1 MKIELKI
8 KKLPQIL
15 QRDAVEKSLRRA
27 IMIAAETYVKDIHDW
42 IDSGRA
48 FRPRTGNLQRSITWY
63 MATENSARIITQAD
77 YAKYVEFGTKPHAI
91 LPKRRK
97 ALKIPTPEGY
107 IFRKRVSHPGSKPY
121 PFFFANL
128 QNRAKR
134 VAVEFMKALEGVI

>member
-1 MKIELKI
+1 MRIELKI
-8 KKLPQIL
+8 KRLPQIL
-15 QRDAVEKSLRRA
+15 QQGAVEKSLRRA
-27 IMIAAETYVKDIHDW
+27 AMIAAEAYTKDIHDW

-48 FRPRTGNLQRSITWY
+48 FTPRTGNLQRSITWY
-63 MATENSARIITQAD
+63 MSTENSARIIAQAD

-97 ALKIPTPEGY
+97 ALKIPTAEGY

-134 VAVEFMKALEGVI
+134 VALEFMKALEGLI

>member
-1 MKIELKI
+1 MKVELKI

-15 QRDAVEKSLRRA
+15 QQGVVEGSLKRA
-27 IMIAAETYVKDIHDW
+27 IMIAAETYTKDIHDW

-48 FRPRTGNLQRSITWY
+48 FKPRTGNLQRSITWY
-63 MATENSARIITQAD
+63 MNTDTSARIIAQAD
-77 YAKYVEFGTKPHAI
+77 YAKHVELGTKPHVI
-91 LPKRRK
+91 LPKRRR

-107 IFRKRVSHPGSKPY
+107 IFRKKVNHPGSKPY

-128 QNRAKR
+128 QDRAEK

>member
-1 MKIELKI
+1 MRVELKI

-15 QRDAVEKSLRRA
+15 QQGAVEKSLRRA

-48 FRPRTGNLQRSITWY
+48 FTPRTGNLQRSITWY
-63 MATENSARIITQAD
+63 MSTENSARIIAQAD
-77 YAKYVEFGTKPHAI
+77 YAKYVEFGTRPHVI

-128 QNRAKR
+128 QERARR

>member
-1 MKIELKI
+1 M
-8 KKLPQIL
+8 
-15 QRDAVEKSLRRA
+15 AS
-27 IMIAAETYVKDIHDW
+27 ET
-42 IDSGRA
+42 
-48 FRPRTGNLQRSITWY
+48 
-63 MATENSARIITQAD
+63 SARIISQAD

-128 QNRAKR
+128 QDRARK

>member
-1 MKIELKI
+1 MKIELKA

-15 QRDAVEKSLRRA
+15 QQGAVEKRLRRA

-48 FRPRTGNLQRSITWY
+48 FKPRTGNLQRSITWY
-63 MATENSARIITQAD
+63 MATENSARIIAQAD

-107 IFRKRVSHPGSKPY
+107 SFRKRVSHPGSKPY

-128 QNRAKR
+128 QDRARK
-134 VAVEFMKALEGVI
+134 VAVEFMKALEGVL

>member
-1 MKIELKI
+1 MRIELKI

-15 QRDAVEKSLRRA
+15 QQDAVEKSLRRA
-27 IMIAAETYVKDIHDW
+27 VMIAAETYVKDIHDW

-48 FRPRTGNLQRSITWY
+48 FTPRTGNLQRSITWY
-63 MATENSARIITQAD
+63 MATENSARIIAQAD
-77 YAKYVEFGTKPHAI
+77 YAKYVELGTKPHAI

-107 IFRKRVSHPGSKPY
+107 IFRKKVNHPGSKPY

-128 QNRAKR
+128 QDRARR
-134 VAVEFMKALEGVI
+134 VAIEFMRALEGVI

>member
-1 MKIELKI
+1 MRIELKI

-15 QRDAVEKSLRRA
+15 QANAVEKSLRRA
-27 IMIAAETYVKDIHDW
+27 VMIAAEAYVKDIHDW

-63 MATENSARIITQAD
+63 MATENSARIIAQAD

-107 IFRKRVSHPGSKPY
+107 IFRKKVSHPGSKPY

-128 QNRAKR
+128 QDRAKR
-134 VAVEFMKALEGVI
+134 VALEFMRALEGVI

>member
-1 MKIELKI
+1 MKIELKT
-8 KKLPQIL
+8 KKLPKIL
-15 QRDAVEKSLRRA
+15 QEGVVEKSLRRA
-27 IMIAAETYVKDIHDW
+27 LMIAAETYVRDIHDW

-48 FRPRTGNLQRSITWY
+48 FTPRTGNLQRSITWY
-63 MATENSARIITQAD
+63 ISTENSARIIAQAD
-77 YAKYVEFGTKPHAI
+77 YAKWVEFGTKPHAI

-107 IFRKRVSHPGSKPY
+107 IFRKKVSHPGSKPY

-128 QNRAKR
+128 QDRAKR

>member
-1 MKIELKI
+1 MRIELKI

-15 QRDAVEKSLRRA
+15 QANAVEKSLRRA
-27 IMIAAETYVKDIHDW
+27 AMIAAETYVRDIHDW
-42 IDSGRA
+42 VDAERA

-63 MATENSARIITQAD
+63 MSAENSARIIAQAD

-107 IFRKRVSHPGSKPY
+107 IFRKKVSHPGSKPY

-128 QNRAKR
+128 QDRAKK
-134 VAVEFMKALEGVI
+134 VALEFMKALEGVI

>member
-8 KKLPQIL
+8 KKLPKIL
-15 QRDAVEKSLRRA
+15 QEDIAEKSLRRA
-27 IMIAAETYVKDIHDW
+27 VMIAAETYVKDIHDW

-48 FRPRTGNLQRSITWY
+48 FKPRTGNLQRSITWY
-63 MATENSARIITQAD
+63 MASENSARIIGQAD
-77 YAKYVEFGTKPHAI
+77 YAKFVEFGTKPHAI

-107 IFRKRVSHPGSKPY
+107 IFRKRVNHPGSKPY

-128 QNRAKR
+128 QDRARR
-134 VAVEFMKALEGVI
+134 VAVEFMRALEGGI

>member
-15 QRDAVEKSLRRA
+15 QQGVVEKNLRRA
-27 IMIAAETYVKDIHDW
+27 VMIAAETYVRDIHDW

-48 FRPRTGNLQRSITWY
+48 FKPRTGNLQRSITWY
-63 MATENSARIITQAD
+63 MTNNSARIIAQAD
-77 YAKYVEFGTKPHAI
+77 YAKWVEFGTKPHTI

-121 PFFFANL
+121 PYFFVNL
-128 QNRAKR
+128 QDR
-134 VAVEFMKALEGVI
+134 VKGVALEFMKALEGVI

>member
-1 MKIELKI
+1 MRLELKI

-15 QRDAVEKSLRRA
+15 QQDAVEKSLRRA
-27 IMIAAETYVKDIHDW
+27 LMIAAETYVRDIHDW

-48 FRPRTGNLQRSITWY
+48 FTPRTGNLQRSITWY
-63 MATENSARIITQAD
+63 MATENSARIIAQAD
-77 YAKYVEFGTKPHAI
+77 YAKFVEFGTKLHAI

-128 QNRAKR
+128 QNRARR
-134 VAVEFMKALEGVI
+134 VAVEFMRALEGVI

>member
-15 QRDAVEKSLRRA
+15 QANAVEKSFRRA
-27 IMIAAETYVKDIHDW
+27 IMIAAETYTREIHDW
-42 IDSGRA
+42 IDAGRA

-63 MATENSARIITQAD
+63 MNTDTSARIIAQAD

-107 IFRKRVSHPGSKPY
+107 IFRKKVSHPGSKPY

-128 QNRAKR
+128 QDRAKR
-134 VAVEFMKALEGVI
+134 VAIEFIRVLEGVI

>member
-1 MKIELKI
+1 MKVELKI

-15 QRDAVEKSLRRA
+15 QQGAVEKSLRRA

-48 FRPRTGNLQRSITWY
+48 FKPRTGNLQRSITWY
-63 MATENSARIITQAD
+63 MSTENSARIIAQAD

-91 LPKRRK
+91 LPKKRK

-107 IFRKRVSHPGSKPY
+107 IFRKKVSHPGSKPY

-128 QNRAKR
+128 QDRAKK
-134 VAVEFMKALEGVI
+134 VAFEFMKALEGVI

>member
-1 MKIELKI
+1 MKIDLQI

-15 QRDAVEKSLRRA
+15 QQDAVEKSLRRA

-42 IDSGRA
+42 IDTGRA

-63 MATENSARIITQAD
+63 MPSENSAHIIAQAD

-91 LPKRRK
+91 LPKQRR
-97 ALKIPTPEGY
+97 ALKIPTPDGY
-107 IFRKRVSHPGSKPY
+107 IFRKKVSHPGSKPY

-128 QNRAKR
+128 QDRARR
-134 VAVEFMKALEGVI
+134 VAIEFMKALEGVI

>member
-15 QRDAVEKSLRRA
+15 QQSAVEKSLRRA
-27 IMIAAETYVKDIHDW
+27 VMIAAETYVRDIHDW

-48 FRPRTGNLQRSITWY
+48 FKPRTGNLQRSITWY
-63 MATENSARIITQAD
+63 MQAENSARIIAQAD
-77 YAKYVEFGTKPHAI
+77 YAKFVEFGTKPHAI

-107 IFRKRVSHPGSKPY
+107 IFRKKVSHPGSKSY

-128 QNRAKR
+128 QDRAQR
-134 VAVEFMKALEGVI
+134 VAIEFMRALEGGI

>member
-1 MKIELKI
+1 MRVELKI

-15 QRDAVEKSLRRA
+15 QQDAVEKSLRRA
-27 IMIAAETYVKDIHDW
+27 IMIAAETYVRDIHDW

-48 FRPRTGNLQRSITWY
+48 FTPRTGNLQRSITWY
-63 MATENSARIITQAD
+63 MNTETSARIIAQAD
-77 YAKYVEFGTKPHAI
+77 YAKYVEFGTKPHII

-107 IFRKRVSHPGSKPY
+107 IFRKKVSHPGSKPY

-128 QNRAKR
+128 QDRARR

>member
-15 QRDAVEKSLRRA
+15 QANAIEKSLRRA

-42 IDSGRA
+42 IDAGRA
-48 FRPRTGNLQRSITWY
+48 FKPRTGNLQRSITWY
-63 MATENSARIITQAD
+63 MATDTSARIIAQAD

-107 IFRKRVSHPGSKPY
+107 IFRKKVSHPGSKPY

-128 QNRAKR
+128 QDRSRR
-134 VAVEFMKALEGVI
+134 VAVEFMRALEGGI

>member
-1 MKIELKI
+1 
-8 KKLPQIL
+8 
-15 QRDAVEKSLRRA
+15 
-27 IMIAAETYVKDIHDW
+27 MIAAETYVEDIHDW
-42 IDSGRA
+42 IDAGRA
-48 FRPRTGNLQRSITWY
+48 FTPRTGNLQRSITWY
-63 MATENSARIITQAD
+63 MSPDNSARIIAQAD
-77 YAKYVEFGTKPHAI
+77 YAKWVELGTKPHTI

-107 IFRKRVSHPGSKPY
+107 IFRKKVSHPGSKPY

>member
-1 MKIELKI
+1 MRVELKI

-15 QRDAVEKSLRRA
+15 QQDAVEKSLRRA
-27 IMIAAETYVKDIHDW
+27 IMIAAETYTKDIHDW

-48 FRPRTGNLQRSITWY
+48 FTPRTGNLQRSITWY
-63 MATENSARIITQAD
+63 MPTDTSARIIAQAD

-107 IFRKRVSHPGSKPY
+107 IFRKKVNHPGSKPY
-121 PFFFANL
+121 PYFFANL
-128 QNRAKR
+128 QDRAKK
-134 VAVEFMKALEGVI
+134 VAIEFMRALEGVI

>member
-15 QRDAVEKSLRRA
+15 QQNAVEKSLRRA
-27 IMIAAETYVKDIHDW
+27 IMIAAEMYVRDVHDW
-42 IDSGRA
+42 IDAGRA
-48 FRPRTGNLQRSITWY
+48 FKPRTGNLQRSITWY
-63 MATENSARIITQAD
+63 MATENSARIIAQAD
-77 YAKYVEFGTKPHAI
+77 YAKWVEFGTKPHAI

-107 IFRKRVSHPGSKPY
+107 IFRKKVSHPGSKPY

-128 QNRAKR
+128 QNRARR
-134 VAVEFMKALEGVI
+134 VAIEFMKALEGVI

>member
-15 QRDAVEKSLRRA
+15 QANAVEKSLRRA
-27 IMIAAETYVKDIHDW
+27 VMIAAEAYVKDIHGW
-42 IDSGRA
+42 IDAGRA
-48 FRPRTGNLQRSITWY
+48 FKPRTGNLQRSITWY
-63 MATENSARIITQAD
+63 MPTQNSARIISQAD
-77 YAKYVEFGTKPHAI
+77 YARFVEFGTKPHVI

-107 IFRKRVSHPGSKPY
+107 IFRKKVSHPGSKPY

-128 QNRAKR
+128 QDRAKK
-134 VAVEFMKALEGVI
+134 VAIEFMKALEGVI

>member
-1 MKIELKI
+1 MRVELKI

-15 QRDAVEKSLRRA
+15 QQGVVEKNLRRA
-27 IMIAAETYVKDIHDW
+27 MMIAAETYVKDIHDW

-48 FRPRTGNLQRSITWY
+48 FTPRTGNLQRSITWY
-63 MATENSARIITQAD
+63 MPTENSARIIAQAD
-77 YAKYVEFGTKPHAI
+77 YAKYVEFGTKPHTI

-107 IFRKRVSHPGSKPY
+107 IFRKKVSHPGSKPY

-128 QNRAKR
+128 QDRARK

>member
-1 MKIELKI
+1 MRVELKI

-15 QRDAVEKSLRRA
+15 QQGAVEKGLRRA
-27 IMIAAETYVKDIHDW
+27 LMIAAETYVKDIHDW

-48 FRPRTGNLQRSITWY
+48 FKPRTGNLQRSITWY
-63 MATENSARIITQAD
+63 MPSENSARIIAQAD
-77 YAKYVEFGTKPHAI
+77 YARFVEFGTKPHAV

-107 IFRKRVSHPGSKPY
+107 IFRKKVNHPGSKPY

-128 QNRAKR
+128 QDRAKK
-134 VAVEFMKALEGVI
+134 VAIEFMKALEGVV